1 MIDVAL
7 MMIGV
12 ATSNDSYN
20 YMKMKLGYVDIN
32 SNSMFAY
39 IPFVDMFSYGER
51 LS

>member
-20 YMKMKLGYVDIN
+20 YYMKMKYGYVDIN

-39 IPFVDMFSYGER
+39 IPFVDISCF
-51 LS
+51 LW